1 MTEQVTIVS
10 PKLSV
15 EQQMLIEAR
24 IANEKKSTLA
34 AYLLWFF
41 LGSLS
46 AHCFYLGKWK
56 TGLLRLIL
64 GVIGIVGLSL
74 GSIGV
79 ATSTSQDQIE
89 GATIISGF
97 FGLILCVLGIWLIID
112 LFTIPKAIRQHQ
124 EMLRR
129 QLTAEIMK
137 GNF

>member
-46 AHCFYLGKWK
+46 AHCFYLGN
-56 TGLLRLIL
+56 
-64 GVIGIVGLSL
+64 LSF
-74 GSIGV
+74 
-79 ATSTSQDQIE
+79 AAFYTRNP
-89 GATIISGF
+89 F
-97 FGLILCVLGIWLIID
+97 
-112 LFTIPKAIRQHQ
+112 R
-124 EMLRR
+124 
-129 QLTAEIMK
+129 
-137 GNF
+137 

>member
-41 LGSLS
+41 LGSLA

-64 GVIGIVGLSL
+64 GIVGIL
-74 GSIGV
+74 GFSIGGIGLL
-79 ATSTSQDQIE
+79 ASTSQQQIE
-89 GATIISGF
+89 GSTAISSF
-97 FGLILCVLGIWLIID
+97 FGVILLILGIWMIVD
-112 LFTIPKAIRQHQ
+112 LFTIPKTIRQHQ
-124 EMLRR
+124 EALRQKYSNEMLR
-129 QLTAEIMK
+129 
-137 GNF
+137 